1 MPADEVRLQTTDAEF
16 VREILHGGSI
26 EPDFEEGVRYME
38 FTEAVAISAHTGR
51 AVALP
56 PEPTMEFWAQ
66 TLA

>member
-16 VREILHGGSI
+16 VSAILHGGSV
-26 EPDFEEGVRYME
+26 EPDFEGVRYME
-38 FTEAVAISAHTGR
+38 FMEAVAISAHTGR